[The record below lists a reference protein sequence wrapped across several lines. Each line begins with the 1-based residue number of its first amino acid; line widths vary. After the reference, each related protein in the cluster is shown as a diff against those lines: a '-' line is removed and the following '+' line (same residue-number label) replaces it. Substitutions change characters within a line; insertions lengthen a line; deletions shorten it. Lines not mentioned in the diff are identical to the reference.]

1 MADDSISNPGK
12 NKRAMRRSFLTGMGA
27 TTLAGLAALT
37 AERSNS
43 SGAVGERKTYELRM
57 VTSWPKNFPGLG
69 TSAER
74 FARSVE
80 AASGGAI
87 KIKVYAAGELVPA
100 LGAFD
105 AVQRGLADMYHGAEY
120 YWQGKSPAFNFF
132 AAVPFGL
139 NGAEMSAWINYG
151 GGQALWDELSGGFGI
166 KPFMVANSGVQMGG
180 WYKNELTSL
189 EDFKG
194 LKVRMPGLG
203 GEVLGRLG
211 AAATTIP
218 GAEIFPA
225 LQSGAIDGTEWIGP
239 WNDLAFGF
247 YKVAKHYYYPGF
259 HEPGTALSLGINMD
273 VWNRFSPADQSLI
286 ALAAAAETERSLS
299 EFDAEN
305 ARSFEEILAM
315 PDIEVHAMPD
325 DIMAAIAE
333 VSRDVVA
340 EAGARDD
347 ISRRI
352 HASFTAFRARAVKY
366 NRISEYAFARAR
378 LVAEGGGE

>member
-1 MADDSISNPGK
+1 
-12 NKRAMRRSFLTGMGA
+12 MRRSFLTGMGA
-27 TTLAGLAALT
+27 TAAAGLAALT
-37 AERSNS
+37 AERSSS
-43 SGAVGERKTYELRM
+43 SGSASERKTFDLRM
-57 VTSWPKNFPGLG
+57 VTTWPKNFPGLG
-69 TSAER
+69 TSADR

-139 NGAEMSAWINYG
+139 TGAEMSSWIRHE
-151 GGQALWDELSGGFGI
+151 GGQALWDELSAGFGI
-166 KPFMVANSGVQMGG
+166 KPFMIANSGVQMGG
-180 WYKNELTSL
+180 WYKKELNSL

-211 AAATTIP
+211 SAATTLA
-218 GAEIFPA
+218 GSEIFPA
-225 LQSGAIDGTEWIGP
+225 LQSGAIDGTEWVGP

-259 HEPGTALSLGINMD
+259 HEPGTTMSMGINLD
-273 VWNRFSPADQSLI
+273 VWNRFSAADQNLLT
-286 ALAAAAETERSLS
+286 LAAAAETERSLS
-299 EFDAEN
+299 EFNAEN

-315 PDIEVHAMPD
+315 PDIQVHAMND
-325 DIMAAIAE
+325 DVMAEIAK
-333 VSRDVVA
+333 VSREVVG
-340 EAGARDD
+340 EAGASDALSQRVHD
-347 ISRRI
+347 
-352 HASFTAFRARAVKY
+352 SFAAFRMRAIKY
-366 NRISEYAFARAR
+366 NRISEYAYARAR
-378 LVAEGGGE
+378 LIAEGRDI